1 MTCPPSRQAYRSRG
15 CTPCAR
21 EVSVVNVD
29 GSDSSNSFTDT
40 IRAQNNHL
48 CVVFIHRWSRALLA
62 AVNDSRTKSPPRID
76 VPLSDQPSPR
86 RLNNEGL
93 PSIWR
98 HPIPRV
104 LQRPPNGRRRNALVA
119 VRPSSGTSSRFQLD
133 PLRQRAPHTAGCVP
147 AHLRQVEQPEP
158 EQIEHGLDL
167 PEAWRPIR
175 GVAAQPLPSSA
186 ARCAGPCRS
195 TASWSASVP

>member
-1 MTCPPSRQAYRSRG
+1 MHRQLNDVWFLSAPWSRVLLVLA
-15 CTPCAR
+15 
-21 EVSVVNVD
+21 
-29 GSDSSNSFTDT
+29 NSFRTET
-40 IRAQNNHL
+40 S
-48 CVVFIHRWSRALLA
+48 SRA
-62 AVNDSRTKSPPRID
+62 D
-76 VPLSDQPSPR
+76 VLLSDQLSSQ
-86 RLNNEGL
+86 RLNDEGL
-93 PSIWR
+93 PSIGR
-98 HPIPRV
+98 HPIPHV
-104 LQRPPNGRRRNALVA
+104 LQRVSNGRRRDALIA
-119 VRPSSGTSSRFQLD
+119 GEILIGHVRPVLQLH
-133 PLRQRAPHTAGCVP
+133 PLRQRASHAAGCVP